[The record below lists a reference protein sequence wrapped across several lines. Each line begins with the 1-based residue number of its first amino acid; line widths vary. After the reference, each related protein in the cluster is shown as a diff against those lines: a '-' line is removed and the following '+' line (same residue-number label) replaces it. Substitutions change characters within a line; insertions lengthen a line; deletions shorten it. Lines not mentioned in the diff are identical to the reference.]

1 MNGKGLSS
9 KGEAMLKTGSEHVA
23 SLCDGRSV
31 FIDGRKVEDV
41 TVDPAFRHAVGSIA
55 SLYDFQAAPE
65 NAERMTFA
73 VPETGQR
80 ANRIWQLPA
89 SYAELVERRAGLEA
103 WTELHCGFLGR
114 APDHVASCI
123 SGMYMG
129 LDTFERYDPKRAA
142 ALADY
147 YRFARD
153 RNLYLSYV
161 IINPQAD
168 RSKSAAQ
175 QKSEFLSAGVVDRDA
190 TGITVRGAKM
200 IATGAV
206 LANELFVTCI
216 QPLAAGD
223 ERYAISFVVPINAPG
238 LKVLSRKSYE
248 QAAPSVFDNPL
259 ASRFDENDAVIY
271 FDDVKVPWERV
282 FVFEDIEMCQRQFHA
297 TPAHVYQN
305 YQAMIRLSV
314 KLRFLTGIARRIAE
328 TNGVISL
335 PPVRET
341 LGQLAAEVE
350 MMDALLVAME
360 LKGSQH
366 GAYFVPDAH
375 TLYSAQVLTQQLYP
389 KFVNTLRD
397 LAGGGMIMQP
407 SSYRDFSNPEIA
419 GYIELTQQSPVAGA
433 YDKVKFYKL
442 AWDAVG
448 SEFASRHQQYEM
460 FYAGATFVT
469 KAHSY
474 RTYDWPR
481 AADLVDRVL
490 AGYDLAAEPQPSLAA
505 VL

>member
-1 MNGKGLSS
+1 
-9 KGEAMLKTGSEHVA
+9 MLKTGSQHVS
-23 SLCDGRSV
+23 SLRDGRSV
-31 FIDGRKVEDV
+31 YIDGRRVSDV
-41 TVDPAFRHAVGSIA
+41 TVDPAFRNAVASIA
-55 SLYDFQAAPE
+55 SIYDFQAAPE
-65 NAERMTFA
+65 NRERMTFE
-73 VPETGQR
+73 VDGTGKR
-80 ANRIWQLPA
+80 ANRIWQLPT
-89 SYAELVERRAGLEA
+89 SYGELVERRRGLEA
-103 WTELHCGFLGR
+103 WTELHCGFIGR

-129 LDTFERYDPKRAA
+129 LDTFERYDVKRAA

-147 YRFARD
+147 YAYARD
-153 RNLYLSYV
+153 RNLYLTYV

-168 RSKSAAQ
+168 RSKPAAQ
-175 QKSEFLSAGVVDRDA
+175 QKAEFLSAGVVDRDA
-190 TGITVRGAKM
+190 SGITVRGAKM
-200 IATGAV
+200 LATGAV
-206 LANELFVTCI
+206 LANEVLVTCI

-223 ERYAISFVVPINAPG
+223 ERYAISFAVPLDAPG
-238 LKVLSRKSYE
+238 LKILSRKSYE
-248 QAAPSVFDNPL
+248 QAATSVFDNPL
-259 ASRFDENDAVIY
+259 SSRFDENDAVIY
-271 FDDVKVPWERV
+271 FDDVHVPWERV

-314 KLRFLTGIARRIAE
+314 KARFLAGIARRVAE
-328 TNGVISL
+328 TNGVIGL
-335 PPVRET
+335 APVREM

-350 MMDALLVAME
+350 MIDALLVAME
-360 LKGSQH
+360 IKGTQR
-366 GAYFVPDAH
+366 GKYFVPDSH

-407 SSYRDFSNPEIA
+407 SSYRDFGNPEMA
-419 GYIELTQQSPVAGA
+419 GYIELTQQSPVADA

-448 SEFASRHQQYEM
+448 SEFASRHLQYEM

-474 RTYDWPR
+474 RTYDWSR
-481 AADLVDRVL
+481 ATDLVDRVL
-490 AGYDLAAEPQPSLAA
+490 AGYDLAADSRQSLAA